1 MHKVTD
7 GCSVETQF
15 SIPVPG
21 EACSTAAG
29 WLREPDYENF
39 SLSTEVANLDPLY
52 LFACG
57 LLWRKQG
64 DAAAAWDLIHGL
76 KSSDEGTRLVVSAL
90 LSKRKPAREI
100 GVAQARHISSSPRR
114 EP

>member
-15 SIPVPG
+15 SIPVPD
-21 EACSTAAG
+21 EACSTAG
-29 WLREPDYENF
+29 DWLREPDDENCPP
-39 SLSTEVANLDPLY
+39 STEAAHLNPLY

-64 DAAAAWDLIHGL
+64 DAAAAWELIHGL
-76 KSSDEGTRLVVSAL
+76 KSDDEGTRLVVTAL

-100 GVAQARHISSSPRR
+100 GVAQARHISSSPRC